1 MFVGFTGVEDGGD
14 PGVLEGLV
22 VVSEDAEP
30 EDGADGCDTG
40 AGLGVFGEFFG
51 ELFTVFFV
59 FDGLGVFGDESLEF
73 FDGVG
78 GGGDTDV
85 VGGSFEV
92 FAVGVVVEV
101 LGDEV
106 VLVAGE
112 GVEFGDVADEGVE
125 DGGCFGVGGDVVDTF
140 VEEDEGGCG
149 GGGGV
154 GVDGGGDGFPGGGVV
169 DFFPAGDE
177 FVGFV
182 VGDGGDGVLGED
194 GYCVGVEGVVGV
206 EGGADEGV
214 DVFFVAGEGDEPVG
228 VVRGEGGVEVEVG
241 E

>member
-1 MFVGFTGVEDGGD
+1 MFVGFAGVEDGGD

-22 VVSEDAEP
+22 VVGEDAEP

-106 VLVAGE
+106 VLVAGV
-112 GVEFGDVADEGVE
+112 GVEFGAVADEGVE
-125 DGGCFGVGGDVVDTF
+125 DG
-140 VEEDEGGCG
+140 
-149 GGGGV
+149 
-154 GVDGGGDGFPGGGVV
+154 
-169 DFFPAGDE
+169 
-177 FVGFV
+177 VGFV
-182 VGDGGDGVLGED
+182 VGGDEVEGFVEEFVCG
-194 GYCVGVEGVVGV
+194 VGVGSG
-206 EGGADEGV
+206 
-214 DVFFVAGEGDEPVG
+214 
-228 VVRGEGGVEVEVG
+228 
-241 E
+241 